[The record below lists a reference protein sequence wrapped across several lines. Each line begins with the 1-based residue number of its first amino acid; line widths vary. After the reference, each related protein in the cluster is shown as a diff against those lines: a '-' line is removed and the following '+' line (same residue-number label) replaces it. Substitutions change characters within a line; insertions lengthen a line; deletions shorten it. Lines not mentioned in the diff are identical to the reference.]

1 MEQRIR
7 MNFKEE
13 QKKRVEIIEEVLERY
28 LPKEEGHQGIIMEA
42 MNYSIRAGGKRLRPM
57 LMLET
62 YRLFGGEEALIEP
75 FMAAIEMIHTYSL
88 VHDDLPAMDNDEYRR
103 GKKTTHI
110 VYGHAMGILAGDA
123 LLNYAFQM
131 LGQAYRMGKKIED
144 TLGREVFLKWMERM
158 VQAQEVLAE
167 KAGIYGMLGG
177 QVVDV
182 EATEKQKI
190 LTEEQ
195 LQFIYQLK
203 TGALIEGAMMIGA
216 IMAGASREEIAV
228 VEQIARKV
236 GVAFQIQDDILDIIS
251 TTEVLGKPVLSDEK
265 NHKVTYVSLKGMV
278 YSKKQVEQLS
288 KEAIGFLEDLEEK
301 RNRRNPFL
309 KELLLWLIYREK

>member
-1 MEQRIR
+1 

-13 QKKRVEIIEEVLERY
+13 QKKRIQKVEEILECY
-28 LPKEEGHQGIIMEA
+28 LPKEQGYQKTVMEA
-42 MNYSIRAGGKRLRPM
+42 MNYSVRAGGKRLRPI

-62 YRLFGGEEALIEP
+62 YRLFGGEGNEIEP
-75 FMAAIEMIHTYSL
+75 FMAAMEMIHTYSL
-88 VHDDLPAMDNDEYRR
+88 VHDDLPAMDNDSYRR

-123 LLNYAFQM
+123 LLNYAFQITGAAYHM
-131 LGQAYRMGKKIED
+131 LKE
-144 TLGREVFLKWMERM
+144 REVTGEIFLRQMEQIL
-158 VQAQEVLAE
+158 QAQGILAE

-182 EATEKQKI
+182 EATEKQSK

-195 LQFIYQLK
+195 LQFIYRLK

-216 IMAGASREEIAV
+216 VMAGASKEEVAI
-228 VEQIARKV
+228 VEQIAGKV
-236 GVAFQIQDDILDIIS
+236 GVAFQIQDDILDLIS
-251 TTEVLGKPVLSDEK
+251 TAEVLGKPILSDEK

-278 YSKKQVEQLS
+278 YSKEQVEQLS
-288 KEAIGFLEDLEEK
+288 KEAIYLLEDLEEK
-301 RNRRNPFL
+301 QNRNNPFL
-309 KELLLWLIYREK
+309 RELLLWLIDREK